1 MPYHP
6 PDNSCCPAAP
16 RESVTVTAVSE
27 TGDQPL
33 FCFRHPERE
42 TYVSC
47 GRCDRPICT
56 SCGMMGPVG
65 LRCRDCGKPPRD
77 PLTSVDAGQLF
88 AGVAAALGA
97 GTIGGFI
104 GMQIG
109 FLAFFIGVPIGA
121 LIGEAIL
128 RATGYKRGPVM
139 IGLAVGGIVGGVL
152 LAGIIDYALFIG
164 NLGVEGGLLPL
175 DQWLMAS
182 AQGAIVYI
190 VAALIGALAR
200 IR

>member
-1 MPYHP
+1 M
-6 PDNSCCPAAP
+6 
-16 RESVTVTAVSE
+16 TVTAVADSRD
-27 TGDQPL
+27 DQPL
-33 FCFRHPERE
+33 FCFRHPDRE
-42 TYVSC
+42 TYVRC

-56 SCGMMGPVG
+56 SGGMMGPVG

-77 PLTSVDAGQLF
+77 PLTSVDAAQLF
-88 AGVAAALGA
+88 AGAAAALGA

-109 FLAFFIGVPIGA
+109 FFAFFIGIPIGA

-139 IGLAVGGIVGGVL
+139 IALAVGGIVGGVL
-152 LAGIIDYALFIG
+152 LAGVIQYALSIG
-164 NLGVEGGLLPL
+164 SLGVDARLLPL
-175 DQWLMAS
+175 EQFVTMA

>member
-1 MPYHP
+1 
-6 PDNSCCPAAP
+6 
-16 RESVTVTAVSE
+16 VTADSIASQTE
-27 TGDQPL
+27 HEPQ
-33 FCFRHPERE
+33 FCYRHADRE
-42 TYVSC
+42 TYIRC

-56 SCGMMGPVG
+56 ACGMIGPVG
-65 LRCRDCGKPPRD
+65 MRCKECGKPPRD
-77 PLTSVDAGQLF
+77 PLASLDAGQLF

-109 FLAFFIGVPIGA
+109 FLAFFIGIPIGA

-128 RATGYKRGPVM
+128 RATGYKRGPMM
-139 IGLAVGGIVGGVL
+139 IALAVGGIVGGVL
-152 LAGIIDYALFIG
+152 IGGVIQYALSIG
-164 NLGVEGGLLPL
+164 SLGGEAGVLPL
-175 DQWLMAS
+175 ETWLVVA

-190 VAALIGALAR
+190 IAALIGALAR